1 MVAMTLSKHLDGFI
15 DEVTLK
21 DSVRGAIE
29 FLHVSSSIIAVSF
42 SRPLD
47 TFRRAGESISLTV

>member
-21 DSVRGAIE
+21 DSVRGAIGYRVPPM
-29 FLHVSSSIIAVSF
+29 FLPVSLQCLF
-42 SRPLD
+42 SGLYIPLD
-47 TFRRAGESISLTV
+47 ELVNP